1 MITSNRRRILSIDG
15 GGIKGVFPVSFLA
28 AIESTLGID
37 SVANYFDLIAGT
49 SVGGII
55 ALGLGLGFNARAL
68 LDFFNANGSVIFPSS
83 FVPTSTVRLWFG
95 GERYSPAPLRKAL
108 EETFGNKTLGD
119 SKVRLL
125 IPSFDATSADIHV
138 YKTRHNPR
146 LRTDHTLK
154 AVDVAMAT
162 AAAPTYFS
170 GYDSQQS
177 ITLVDGGVWANNPVG
192 LAVVEAVGLLG
203 WNGDET
209 DILSLG
215 CTEESIDYKQRG
227 HGGAFWLARA
237 FQAGIR
243 GQSRSAIG
251 MARHLTG
258 RDKNFDNVLRID
270 PPVER
275 NRFKLDD
282 VKGIKELTG
291 LGYAQARHHSPAVKE
306 RFFGA
311 PAEVFS
317 PCPL

>member
-1 MITSNRRRILSIDG
+1 MARRRILSIDG

-28 AIESTLGID
+28 TIESILGID

-55 ALGLGLGFNARAL
+55 ALGLGLGLTARDL
-68 LDFFNANGSVIFPSS
+68 LQFFTTKGCTIFPSG
-83 FVPTSTVRLWFG
+83 FIPTNTLRLCFG
-95 GERYSPAPLRKAL
+95 GERYSPVPLRAAL
-108 EETFGNKTLGD
+108 DQTFGNKTLGD

-146 LRTDHTLK
+146 LRTDHTLR

-162 AAAPTYFS
+162 AAAPTYFPS
-170 GYDSQQS
+170 YDSQNS
-177 ITLVDGGVWANNPVG
+177 ITLVDGAVWANNPVG

-203 WNGDET
+203 WNGGEIDV
-209 DILSLG
+209 LSLG
-215 CTEESIDYKQRG
+215 CTEETVDYKQRG
-227 HGGAFWLARA
+227 HGGAFWLSRA
-237 FQAGIR
+237 FLAAMR

-258 RDKNFDNVLRID
+258 RDNNLDNVLRID

-275 NRFKLDD
+275 KRFKLDKAEG
-282 VKGIKELTG
+282 VRELTG
-291 LGYAQARHHSPAVKE
+291 LGYAQARQYSPSVTE
-306 RFFGA
+306 RFFAA
-311 PAEVFS
+311 PAEPFS
-317 PCPL
+317 PYPL